1 MEEKGSKLRENV
13 FLMKELID
21 RRTVTDESQ
30 TNFLDMVFG
39 LGEVTEVCG
48 LVSTG
53 KTQICF

>member
-1 MEEKGSKLRENV
+1 
-13 FLMKELID
+13 MKELID